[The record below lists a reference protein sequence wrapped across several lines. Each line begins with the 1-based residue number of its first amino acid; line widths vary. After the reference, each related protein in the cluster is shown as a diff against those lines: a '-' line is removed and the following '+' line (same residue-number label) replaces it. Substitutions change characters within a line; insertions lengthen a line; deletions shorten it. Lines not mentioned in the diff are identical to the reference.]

1 MNEYFE
7 YTHKKGHICLK
18 WLCYKNRNEFLRK
31 IKLLLESK
39 KKKKKILKR
48 VMREEVEG
56 TVQKYLLCFDCKK
69 Y

>member
-39 KKKKKILKR
+39 KKKKNSEKSNA
-48 VMREEVEG
+48 
-56 TVQKYLLCFDCKK
+56 
-69 Y
+69 

>member
-39 KKKKKILKR
+39 KKKKKNSEKSNA
-48 VMREEVEG
+48 
-56 TVQKYLLCFDCKK
+56 
-69 Y
+69 